1 MNIVMLTIFFGMR
14 DTKYMNIIHHFF
26 PDSTAI
32 RQFTNI
38 KLATL
43 LVCINTSTFTTQL
56 SCQKNSN
63 LAIVENTKTETETY
77 LKSSQ
82 TTKMELFAKIVNGWK
97 LLTIFTKRSILV
109 FWYCFEYVH
118 EICSNVALK
127 TSELRRYRSRIR
139 THLVKCPAHYSSIYS
154 SILFIILNR

>member
-1 MNIVMLTIFFGMR
+1 MNSYGYIFFAVYHQEMFLTKLKAELLVRHHSKVETMKIVMLTIFFGMR
-14 DTKYMNIIHHFF
+14 DTKYMNIIYRFF

-56 SCQKNSN
+56 SCKKNSN

-82 TTKMELFAKIVNGWK
+82 TTKIELFAKIVNGWK
-97 LLTIFTKRSILV
+97 LFTIFTKRPILV
-109 FWYCFEYVH
+109 FW
-118 EICSNVALK
+118 
-127 TSELRRYRSRIR
+127 
-139 THLVKCPAHYSSIYS
+139 
-154 SILFIILNR
+154 